1 MICAFVCDD
10 GMGRREDDVFAC
22 EGRHSEFAWDLRDLC
37 RCLDRGPRGQHAEHK
52 WDDMMGRR
60 TSLFGGDGDVVEIGL
75 LGGLYGG
82 RYEGKRQAKT
92 RVKDGEM
99 RCE

>member
-1 MICAFVCDD
+1 
-10 GMGRREDDVFAC
+10 
-22 EGRHSEFAWDLRDLC
+22 
-37 RCLDRGPRGQHAEHK
+37 
-52 WDDMMGRR
+52 MGRR

-75 LGGLYGG
+75 LGGLYGW